1 MQLAVPATP
10 LHQLGAVTVNRAST
24 IVRNHISGC
33 VCVRRY
39 KLYTVGL
46 CEHVCTCGDGA
57 RSTAPLGSQAA
68 EETQEGHRPVYYHHS
83 LGFLHQITM
92 IGYVL

>member
-33 VCVRRY
+33 VCVRVYRHSTLAY
-39 KLYTVGL
+39 RCV
-46 CEHVCTCGDGA
+46 CVCTCGDGA

-83 LGFLHQITM
+83 F
-92 IGYVL
+92 VF

>member
-33 VCVRRY
+33 VCVRVYRHSTLAY
-39 KLYTVGL
+39 RCVSVCVPAVTVQGQL
-46 CEHVCTCGDGA
+46 LHSV
-57 RSTAPLGSQAA
+57 
-68 EETQEGHRPVYYHHS
+68 HRLPKKPRRDTDQS
-83 LGFLHQITM
+83 IIT
-92 IGYVL
+92 IL